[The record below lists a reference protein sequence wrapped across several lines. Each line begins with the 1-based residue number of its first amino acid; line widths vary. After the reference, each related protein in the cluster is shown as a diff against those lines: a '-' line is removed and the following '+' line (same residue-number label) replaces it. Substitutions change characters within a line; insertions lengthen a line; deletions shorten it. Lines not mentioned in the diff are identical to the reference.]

1 MEKDGTELG
10 SNEQTKD
17 TIEIDLEDRDLVR

>member
-1 MEKDGTELG
+1 MKKDGTELG

-17 TIEIDLEDRDLVR
+17 TIEMDLGDRDLVR